1 MKLLRVIPSHIPAK
15 KFDAIFETDEG
26 KTKTV
31 PFGSSPHQDYTQSK
45 NKEKRALYRAR
56 HAKDLET
63 NDPTRPGYLSMFL
76 LWGDS
81 TNMDTNIKAYKKRFG
96 L

>member
-1 MKLLRVIPSHIPAK
+1 MKLLKIVPSHIPAK

-31 PFGSSPHQDYTQSK
+31 PFGSAPHQDYTQHK
-45 NKEKRALYRAR
+45 DKARRERYRQR
-56 HAKDLET
+56 HVKDLKT
-63 NDPTRPGYLSMFL
+63 NDPTRAGYLSYYI

-81 TNMDTNIKAYKKRFG
+81 VNIKKNIETYKTRFG

>member
-1 MKLLRVIPSHIPAK
+1 MKLIKIVPSHIPAK
-15 KFDAIFETDEG
+15 KFDAIFETEEG

-31 PFGSSPHQDYTQSK
+31 PFGSKPHQDYTQHKDITRRTS
-45 NKEKRALYRAR
+45 YRSR
-56 HAKDLET
+56 HAKDLKT
-63 NDPTRPGYLSMFL
+63 NDPTRAGYLSYYI

-81 TNMDTNIKAYKKRFG
+81 TSLNENIKSYKKRFG